1 MTDVD
6 FFSRYGEASRAVG
19 FFEEPPGTVAK
30 RIFDLQRRHAAAVC
44 RIFDQATSA
53 HAAALRE
60 GRLPRSC
67 LLSLIL
73 GQREGEDAYP
83 ERTPAIEQPI
93 PPSPEIRMAI
103 IEKRVIFDR
112 WGEITG
118 VGAELL
124 IVLAEPFRKAMVE
137 ELAPENFPFI
147 KTADFLRRLNCNGE
161 TLRRRVYRCRNE
173 ITRLARGAGD
183 ALPAIDAVIE
193 NSQWHG
199 YRLNPDFIR
208 IVAMTELTRP
218 K

>member
-1 MTDVD
+1 MTEVD

-19 FFEEPPGTVAK
+19 FFEEPAGTVAK
-30 RIFDLQRRHAAAVC
+30 RIFDLHRRHAAAVC

-93 PPSPEIRMAI
+93 PASPEIRMAI
-103 IEKRVIFDR
+103 IDKRVIFDR

-124 IVLAEPFRKAMVE
+124 IALAEPFREATME
-137 ELAPENFPFI
+137 
-147 KTADFLRRLNCNGE
+147 
-161 TLRRRVYRCRNE
+161 
-173 ITRLARGAGD
+173 
-183 ALPAIDAVIE
+183 
-193 NSQWHG
+193 
-199 YRLNPDFIR
+199 
-208 IVAMTELTRP
+208 
-218 K
+218 